1 MGYRAKCPLRRG
13 EDTATDILLNCA
25 ETKRWRE
32 QFLSRK
38 WLDKEDDKIFKK
50 CVECTKIT
58 TARIV

>member
-1 MGYRAKCPLRRG
+1 MGYRGKCPLHRG
-13 EDTATDILLNCA
+13 GDTATDILLNCT

-38 WLDKEDDKIFKK
+38 WIDKQDIIFKK

-58 TARIV
+58 RARIV